1 MEDFDPPGAE
11 NPFSGLPFLSD
22 IVRALGSQGAQSAR
36 QVAMAVAT
44 EGVSEPNVDPVVRIE
59 FESLARVAELHIAEH
74 TGLPP
79 SREGSLVVEPLTR
92 AGWAARSLDALRP
105 LLGVLAE
112 PPSANRAD
120 LDEEADG
127 ATAWLGEVMAT
138 LAPLMAEMTA
148 GTLVGR
154 LAIRSLGSYDLPIPR
169 DDDRILLVAPNIASF
184 AEDWSLPTEEVRLW
198 VCLHEVA
205 HHAVLG
211 VPHVRAAMNNLLT
224 SHAAGFSNDP
234 SVLEERLGEFD
245 PATGPEG
252 LASLQRLLEPES
264 VLSAVR
270 SPEQLALL
278 PRLEAL
284 VAVVIGVVDHTMD
297 RIGDGLIASYP
308 MVTEA
313 LRRRR
318 VTTGQTDRFVERI
331 LGLDLTQD
339 QVDRGA
345 RFVAGVVERAGPKAL
360 DRLWVDGTCLPTPN
374 EVDAPGLWLAR
385 IHLDSD
391 G

>member
-1 MEDFDPPGAE
+1 
-11 NPFSGLPFLSD
+11 
-22 IVRALGSQGAQSAR
+22 
-36 QVAMAVAT
+36 MAVAA

-59 FESLARVAELHIAEH
+59 FEALARVAELHVAEH

-79 SREGSLVVEPLTR
+79 SREGSLAVEPLTR
-92 AGWAARSLDALRP
+92 AGWAARSVDALRP

-112 PPSANRAD
+112 PPPTERAD
-120 LDEEADG
+120 PDEEADG
-127 ATAWLGEVMAT
+127 STAWLGEVMAT

-154 LAIRSLGSYDLPIPR
+154 LATRSLGSYDLPIPR

-184 AEDWSLPTEEVRLW
+184 AEDWSLPAEEVRLW

-211 VPHVRAAMNNLLT
+211 VPHVRVAMNGLLA
-224 SHAAGFSNDP
+224 SHAAGFRNDP

-278 PRLEAL
+278 PRLEGL
-284 VAVVIGVVDHTMD
+284 VAVVIGFVDHTMD
-297 RIGDGLIASYP
+297 GIGDGLIASYP

-318 VTTGQTDRFVERI
+318 VTTDRTDRFVERI

-345 RFVAGVVERAGPKAL
+345 RFVAGVVERAGPEAL